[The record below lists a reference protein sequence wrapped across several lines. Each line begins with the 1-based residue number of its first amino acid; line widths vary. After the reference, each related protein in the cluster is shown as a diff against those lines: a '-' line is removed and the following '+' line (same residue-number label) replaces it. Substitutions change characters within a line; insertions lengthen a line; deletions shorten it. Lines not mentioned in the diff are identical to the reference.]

1 VQVDGKFAIIPQTV
15 KQGAPMSFIKQILQ
29 FLLFLLAPVI
39 LVAIGAALT
48 AWGLSNDW
56 QILTW
61 TGLIVIAA
69 GFAWGIFI
77 WIWADTS

>member
-1 VQVDGKFAIIPQTV
+1 
-15 KQGAPMSFIKQILQ
+15 MSFIKQVLQ

-77 WIWADTS
+77 WIWADNS